1 MSIYKSHATQDHGLR
16 AVFQQPDKRGL
27 KNFASLPRAQENTM
41 IESVYRDSKD
51 NMGKVIEALKKELKR
66 VRTGRASLSLLDGI
80 KVDYYGTLTPLSQMA
95 TLAVPESRQ
104 ITIQPWDTTVI
115 KEIEKAVQK
124 SDLGLTPSSDGK
136 IIRIAIPPLTEQR
149 RKELVK
155 VVHKISEEYKVSVRN
170 LRRDANELIKDIKK
184 DGKISED
191 DAFKSQEK
199 IQKITDE
206 HISLVDA
213 CYKEKEK
220 EILEF

>member
-1 MSIYKSHATQDHGLR
+1 
-16 AVFQQPDKRGL
+16 
-27 KNFASLPRAQENTM
+27 M
-41 IESVYRDSKD
+41 IESVYQDSKD

-206 HISLVDA
+206 HINLVDA

-220 EILEF
+220 EILEL

>member
-1 MSIYKSHATQDHGLR
+1 
-16 AVFQQPDKRGL
+16 
-27 KNFASLPRAQENTM
+27 M

-80 KVDYYGTLTPLSQMA
+80 KVDYYGTLTPLNQMA

-115 KEIEKAVQK
+115 KEIEKAVLK

-136 IIRIAIPPLTEQR
+136 IVRIAIPPLTEQR

-206 HISLVDA
+206 HIKLVDE